1 MSYLFAAYMVIWIL
15 LAGYLMI
22 LGKRQQK
29 INKEI
34 EFIRELENTQ

>member
-15 LAGYLMI
+15 LSGYLVI

>member
-1 MSYLFAAYMVIWIL
+1 MSYLFVAYMVIWIL
-15 LAGYLMI
+15 LSGYLMI

-34 EFIRELENTQ
+34 EFIRELENSK